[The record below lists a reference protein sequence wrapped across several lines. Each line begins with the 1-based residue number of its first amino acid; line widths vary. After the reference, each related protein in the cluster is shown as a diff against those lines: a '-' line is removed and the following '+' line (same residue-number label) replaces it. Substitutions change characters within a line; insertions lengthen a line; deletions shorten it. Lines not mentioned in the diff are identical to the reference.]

1 MEELNEIKKLKIR
14 ISKYQSYLKTRVIR
28 YWSDDGF
35 QETPYNEMD
44 YHYRINDL
52 GYNKIICK
60 MDRTAF
66 ELSKLQELLNC

>member
-1 MEELNEIKKLKIR
+1 MEEIKKLKTK

-28 YWSDDGF
+28 YWGDYGF

-52 GYNKIICK
+52 GYNKIMRK

-66 ELSKLQELLNC
+66 ELSKLQEMLNC